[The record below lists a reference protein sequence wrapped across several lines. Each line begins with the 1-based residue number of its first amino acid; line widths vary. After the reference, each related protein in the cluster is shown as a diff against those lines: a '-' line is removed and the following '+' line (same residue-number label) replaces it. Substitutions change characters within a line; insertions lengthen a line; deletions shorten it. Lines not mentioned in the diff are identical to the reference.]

1 MSMNI
6 LAAIKKYMILVI
18 IELRQNN
25 MVIQKN

>member
-18 IELRQNN
+18 IELSQNN

>member
-6 LAAIKKYMILVI
+6 LATIKKYMILVI
-18 IELRQNN
+18 IELSQNN

>member
-1 MSMNI
+1 MSMNF

-18 IELRQNN
+18 IELSQNN